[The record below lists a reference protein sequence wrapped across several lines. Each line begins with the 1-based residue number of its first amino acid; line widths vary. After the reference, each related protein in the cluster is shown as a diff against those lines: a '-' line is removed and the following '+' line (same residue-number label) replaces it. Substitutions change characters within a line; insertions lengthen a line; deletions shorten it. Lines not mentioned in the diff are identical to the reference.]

1 MSGCYFLIGEPDGAL
16 CIAEGYAT
24 GASIHEATGTA
35 VAVAFNAGN
44 LLAVA
49 RALRARFPDLRL
61 IICADDDARTPENP
75 GLTKGREAAL
85 AVDAW
90 LAVPDFGAN
99 RPEGATDFNDLHR
112 HAGLEAVRT
121 GIAQAVPVQP
131 DEQLKS
137 GAWPEPKPITAEL
150 KSVPAFDAETLLP
163 EPLRGWIMDEAE
175 RMPCPPDFVAAAA
188 VVALGSI
195 IGARCAIKPKSRDS
209 WLIVPNLWGGI
220 VGDPAA
226 KKSPAW
232 AAALKPLDDLVAKAR
247 EKQAAALADYETAK
261 VVFEAQ
267 KDAIEG
273 AHQGGSEEA

>member
-1 MSGCYFLIGEPDGAL
+1 LAV
-16 CIAEGYAT
+16 
-24 GASIHEATGTA
+24 GAS
-35 VAVAFNAGN
+35 
-44 LLAVA
+44 
-49 RALRARFPDLRL
+49 
-61 IICADDDARTPENP
+61 
-75 GLTKGREAAL
+75 
-85 AVDAW
+85 
-90 LAVPDFGAN
+90 LAVPEFGTH
-99 RPEGATDFNDLHR
+99 RPEDATDFNDLHR

-131 DEQLKS
+131 DEQPKG
-137 GAWPEPKPITAEL
+137 GAWPEPKPIIAEL
-150 KSVPAFDAETLLP
+150 KSVPAFDAEILLP

-188 VVALGSI
+188 VMALGSL

-226 KKSPAW
+226 KKTPAW
-232 AAALKPLDDLVAKAR
+232 AAALKPLDHLIAKAR
-247 EKQAAALADYETAK
+247 ETQAAALAEYETAK

-273 AHQGGSEEA
+273 RIKEAAKKSGKGDPATIAIELRHHAEQAPSRPVLRRYKTNDSTVEKLGELLRENPVGLLILRDELVGVDRELGA